1 MPITSAMAGHSDSAG
16 GGGGGASVSFG
27 GGVAAVSKPH
37 RSVVIDDE
45 DIDAYSPDYE
55 DGNTSY
61 RIFKGGM
68 QDKID

>member
-16 GGGGGASVSFG
+16 GGGASVSFG
-27 GGVAAVSKPH
+27 GGVTAVSKPH

-55 DGNTSY
+55 DGNTGY
-61 RIFKGGM
+61 RIFK
-68 QDKID
+68 KIR

>member
-16 GGGGGASVSFG
+16 GGGASVSFG
-27 GGVAAVSKPH
+27 GGVGAVSKPH

-55 DGNTSY
+55 DGNTGY
-61 RIFKGGM
+61 RIFKRGM
-68 QDKID
+68 QN

>member
-1 MPITSAMAGHSDSAG
+1 MPITSAMAGHSDSA

-55 DGNTSY
+55 DGNTGY
-61 RIFKGGM
+61 RIFNGGM
-68 QDKID
+68 RD

>member
-1 MPITSAMAGHSDSAG
+1 MPITSAMAGHSDSA
-16 GGGGGASVSFG
+16 GGGGASVSFG

-55 DGNTSY
+55 DGNTGY
-61 RIFKGGM
+61 RIFMRGM
-68 QDKID
+68 QN

>member
-1 MPITSAMAGHSDSAG
+1 MAGHSDSAGGGGGG

-27 GGVAAVSKPH
+27 GGVTAVSKPH

-55 DGNTSY
+55 DGNTGY
-61 RIFKGGM
+61 QIFKGGM
-68 QDKID
+68 QN

>member
-1 MPITSAMAGHSDSAG
+1 MPITSAMAGHSDSA

-45 DIDAYSPDYE
+45 DIAAYSPDYE
-55 DGNTSY
+55 DGNTGY
-61 RIFKGGM
+61 RIFIGGM
-68 QDKID
+68 PN

>member
-1 MPITSAMAGHSDSAG
+1 MAGHSESA

-27 GGVAAVSKPH
+27 DGAAAVSKPH

-55 DGNTSY
+55 DGNTGY

-68 QDKID
+68 RD